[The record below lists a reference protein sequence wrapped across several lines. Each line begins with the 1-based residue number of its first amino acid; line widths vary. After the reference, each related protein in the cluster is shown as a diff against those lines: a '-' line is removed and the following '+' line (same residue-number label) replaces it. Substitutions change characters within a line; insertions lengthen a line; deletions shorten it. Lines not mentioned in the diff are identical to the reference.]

1 MPTVT
6 ITMSDKAYDV
16 YRTWKVDRKCSQRTS
31 AAILQWEALKDVKW
45 RVEE

>member
-16 YRTWKVDRKCSQRTS
+16 YRMYPKGVRSAKVSQ
-31 AAILQWEALKDVKW
+31 AILQLNAMKDIDWSVI
-45 RVEE
+45 E